1 MAKTTENQI
10 DDDDDLSDRLTKV
23 EDDVDAMKVKMKAIL
38 QLLEIRLAKIGQNLW
53 KILKVWDWMNKCI
66 TFISFYLLCSN
77 SIFLSITSGHQ
88 LRRKVI
94 QWFFNERIE
103 SLEK

>member
-53 KILKVWDWMNKCI
+53 KISMAWDWLNKCI
-66 TFISFYLLCSN
+66 TFISFYL
-77 SIFLSITSGHQ
+77 FDKF
-88 LRRKVI
+88 KVPMNMN
-94 QWFFNERIE
+94 NEDVA
-103 SLEK
+103 

>member
-53 KILKVWDWMNKCI
+53 KILMVWETNNLNK
-66 TFISFYLLCSN
+66 N
-77 SIFLSITSGHQ
+77 
-88 LRRKVI
+88 
-94 QWFFNERIE
+94 
-103 SLEK
+103 